1 MTIFEKIIARQIPA
15 KIAYEDDLA
24 IVIHDLNPQAPTH
37 VLIIPKKAIPR
48 LNDIADEDQPLIG
61 HLFLVA
67 AKVMKDLGHADYRT
81 VFNCGEDAQQT
92 VFHLH
97 LLAWRGGS
105 SRGHRG
111 ERASPLRTS
120 RVLGSRL

>member
-15 KIAYEDDLA
+15 KIAFEDELA

-37 VLIIPKKAIPR
+37 VLIIPKKVIAR
-48 LNDIADEDQPLIG
+48 LNDVTEEDQALVG
-61 HLFLVA
+61 HLFVVA
-67 AKVMKDLGHADYRT
+67 AKVMKSLGHRDYRT

-97 LLAWRGGS
+97 LHCLAGRQFTWPPG
-105 SRGHRG
+105 
-111 ERASPLRTS
+111 
-120 RVLGSRL
+120 